1 MITTN
6 ELVIVKKDDFTS
18 DAELHEN
25 VINRFKET
33 DRLRRNHHLG
43 LALFLVVLSAIAGI
57 VLHLFFGFSLYGSIA
72 ASVFSLALLLF
83 MWKGLPLLAGW
94 YIWVF
99 MSGSEAKALMIVLHN
114 ETNIAKYYSEF
125 LWADSVNKHL
135 TGANGENVQMTDL
148 RIDTDMT
155 DRFKTP
161 VIIKKDVLVAG
172 DFDFGD
178 HIKTITVT
186 LSFNKDNSQLT
197 ASQYQISTAKKEYGA
212 QDLILNTPT
221 QTVQGSL

>member
-6 ELVIVKKDDFTS
+6 ELIVVNKQDFTA

-43 LALFLVVLSAIAGI
+43 LAVFWVVLFAIAGI

-83 MWKGLPLLAGW
+83 MWKGMPLLFGW
-94 YIWVF
+94 HIWFF
-99 MSGSEAKALMIVLHN
+99 MGISEVKALMIVLNN
-114 ETNIAKYYSEF
+114 ESNIGKYYAEF

-135 TGANGENVQMTDL
+135 KGANGENVQMTDL
-148 RIDTDMT
+148 RIGTDMT
-155 DRFKTP
+155 NRFKTP

-178 HIKTITVT
+178 YMKTITVT

-197 ASQYQISTAKKEYGA
+197 ASQYQISTAKK
-212 QDLILNTPT
+212 
-221 QTVQGSL
+221 